1 MHGDDPALYQVAESA
16 SQRNTATAAVKLLA
30 IDGLACVVGCNNT
43 AYRRL
48 GAVLITFTQH
58 FIVDAFGQC
67 LDTLFFGFRLYRL
80 SILLSNNRYYQFSG
94 TAVISI
100 FAEVDTLPSA
110 KIQTTVSYGNSNT
123 DTAQRGLGMSGHI
136 IGTFQGMLILWA
148 VLRNQSV
155 EDGFHIHTNI
165 WICILIDAQSAT
177 GMLAEYIACRI
188 YS

>member
-1 MHGDDPALYQVAESA
+1 MPLGNALTPSSLAFA
-16 SQRNTATAAVKLLA
+16 SNQSLLA
-30 IDGLACVVGCNNT
+30 FM
-43 AYRRL
+43 YS
-48 GAVLITFTQH
+48 
-58 FIVDAFGQC
+58 
-67 LDTLFFGFRLYRL
+67 RL

-110 KIQTTVSYGNSNT
+110 KIQATVSYGNSNT

-148 VLRNQSV
+148 VLWNQSV

-177 GMLAEYIACRI
+177 GMLAEYIDDTRLRQLGQLTQNLTRYQVECIIVFIGYDR
-188 YS
+188 